1 MTRFIEH
8 IIEPRRLLLCWQARD
23 SQNRSRY
30 VVGELVQRE
39 KSVTL
44 RYFTDSPEFKDALNH
59 GFVGYPAFPVR
70 GGDVHTGQ
78 VLEAFTRRLPPRNR
92 RDFSRYLEMRGIS
105 PDTQISDF
113 ALLGY
118 TGAKLP
124 NDGFEIVH
132 TFEHAGEQFEFVLEV
147 AGFRHESTIPAAQ
160 IEVGER
166 VTFHPEPENKFDR
179 NAIRIELH
187 GTKIGYVARGHAPI
201 IRNFLNQGAEIN
213 GEIFRKN
220 GTAERP
226 LIYIFTQLTL
236 TDYGQYRSPESALSV

>member
-23 SQNRSRY
+23 SESRSRY

-39 KSVTL
+39 KNVTL
-44 RYFTDSPEFKDALNH
+44 RYFTGTPEFKEALNN
-59 GFVGYPAFPVR
+59 GFVGYPAFPIR
-70 GGDVHTGQ
+70 SGDVHTGQ

-105 PDTQISDF
+105 PEAEISDF

-132 TFEHAGEQFEFVLEV
+132 TFEHAGDQVEFVLEV
-147 AGFRHESTIPAAQ
+147 AGFRHESTIPADQ
-160 IEVGER
+160 IVVGES
-166 VTFHPEPENKFDR
+166 VTFHPEPENQYDPH
-179 NAIRIELH
+179 AIRIELR
-187 GTKIGYVARGHAPI
+187 GTKIGYVARGHAPVI
-201 IRNFLNQGAEIN
+201 LDFLNDGAEIS
-213 GEIFRKN
+213 GEVFRKN

-236 TDYGQYRSPESALSV
+236 SDCGQHGHPESVISV